1 MPNPSILPVS
11 ISPEQQE
18 QYAQRRAT
26 FLDSEIKFIAFL
38 ALLDAKLMDGG
49 TVREGEIIA
58 LELLREEY
66 RQNAG
71 KILDIFDDAFGDPV
85 TG

>member
-18 QYAQRRAT
+18 QYAQRRAA
-26 FLDSEIKFIAFL
+26 FLDSEIKFTAFL

-66 RQNAG
+66 RSTAG